1 MPLRPK
7 YYVHS
12 AHIYNRT
19 SHSINL
25 KIFYCGENQHH
36 EHEVIRLNNL
46 EPNGGH
52 FFAETRA
59 YADAHFITD
68 KNIYKIQAEIVGEK
82 TLELKWPYTNLV
94 EIHEKEWQFDIEEDG
109 IKSINP
115 RA

>member
-1 MPLRPK
+1 M
-7 YYVHS
+7 
-12 AHIYNRT
+12 
-19 SHSINL
+19 
-25 KIFYCGENQHH
+25 
-36 EHEVIRLNNL
+36 NNL

-59 YADAHFITD
+59 YLNAHLIID
-68 KNIYKIQAEIVGEK
+68 KHIYKIQADIVDGK
-82 TLELKWPYTNLV
+82 SLELKWPYPGLV

>member
-1 MPLRPK
+1 MPLKPK

-36 EHEVIRLNNL
+36 EQEVIRMNNL

-59 YADAHFITD
+59 YVNAHLITD
-68 KNIYKIQAEIVGEK
+68 KHIYKIQADIIGGK
-82 TLELKWPYTNLV
+82 TLELKWPYPGLV

>member
-1 MPLRPK
+1 MPVKEK

-19 SHSINL
+19 SHFINL

-36 EHEVIRLNNL
+36 EHAIICMNKL

-52 FFAETRA
+52 FFAETHA
-59 YADAHFITD
+59 YANAHLIVD
-68 KNIYKIQAEIVGEK
+68 KHIYKIQADINDGN
-82 TLELKWPYTNLV
+82 TLELKWPYQGLV
-94 EIHEKEWQFDIEEDG
+94 EKHEKEWQFDIEEGG

-115 RA
+115 RL

>member
-1 MPLRPK
+1 MPVKEK

-19 SHSINL
+19 SHFVNL

-36 EHEVIRLNNL
+36 EHAIIRMDKL
-46 EPNGGH
+46 EPNGGL

-59 YADAHFITD
+59 YANAHLIVD
-68 KNIYKIQAEIVGEK
+68 KHIYKIQADINDGK
-82 TLELKWPYTNLV
+82 TLELKWPYQGLV
-94 EIHEKEWQFDIEEDG
+94 EKHEKEWQFDIEEGD

-115 RA
+115 RL

>member
-1 MPLRPK
+1 MPLKEK

-19 SHSINL
+19 SQSINL

-36 EHEVIRLNNL
+36 EHEVIRINKL
-46 EPNGGH
+46 EPSGGH

-59 YADAHFITD
+59 YADAHLIID
-68 KNIYKIQAEIVGEK
+68 KKIYKIQADLNDGK
-82 TLELKWPYTNLV
+82 TLELKWPYQGLV
-94 EIHEKEWQFDIEEDG
+94 EIHEKEWRFDIEEDG

-115 RA
+115 RL

>member
-1 MPLRPK
+1 MPLKQK

-19 SHSINL
+19 SHPINL

-36 EHEVIRLNNL
+36 EHEIIRMNQL

-52 FFAETRA
+52 YFAETRA
-59 YADAHFITD
+59 YLDAHLIID
-68 KNIYKIQAEIVGEK
+68 KNIYKIQAETIDGK
-82 TLELKWPYTNLV
+82 TLELKWPYQGLV

-115 RA
+115 RI